1 MKNSKTCFT
10 RLCLNKHF
18 KLRKVMKCFVINDIQ
33 PSLILLIC
41 VVDGI
46 GNYLKYE
53 YYPRHNLEFPF
64 SLNLIHEL
72 YFVEISFLFLK

>member
-1 MKNSKTCFT
+1 M
-10 RLCLNKHF
+10 
-18 KLRKVMKCFVINDIQ
+18 INDIQ